1 VLNNLI
7 GLVAIVVTAAA
18 GIFSFGFA
26 RGFVRRRLRF
36 VDAVRSPVVPVLAA
50 VVAGLLVMPFTI
62 IPLVNLLV
70 SGVTAAVVGVGAG
83 LGTRSGVKA
92 LQRGDVVLR

>member
-1 VLNNLI
+1 MLNSLI
-7 GLVAIVVTAAA
+7 GLAALVLTVAA
-18 GIFSFGFA
+18 GVMSFGIA

-36 VDAVRSPVVPVLAA
+36 VDAVRSPAVPVLAA
-50 VVAGLLVMPFTI
+50 VAAGLLVLPLTI
-62 IPLVNLLV
+62 IPLVNLVV
-70 SGVTAAVVGVGAG
+70 SGVTAAVVGLGAG

>member
-1 VLNNLI
+1 MLGNLI
-7 GLVAIVVTAAA
+7 GLAAMVLAVTA
-18 GIFSFGFA
+18 GIMSFGFA

-36 VDAVRSPVVPVLAA
+36 VDTVRSPGVPVLVA
-50 VVAGLLVMPFTI
+50 VVAGLLVL
-62 IPLVNLLV
+62 PLTLLPLV
-70 SGVTAAVVGVGAG
+70 SGITAAAVGLGAG

>member
-1 VLNNLI
+1 MI
-7 GLVAIVVTAAA
+7 GTLLAAVAFTVAVGG
-18 GIFSFGFA
+18 GILAFGFA

-50 VVAGLLVMPFTI
+50 VGAALLIMPLTML
-62 IPLVNLLV
+62 PLVKIV
-70 SGVTAAVVGVGAG
+70 VTGVTAALVGLGAG

-92 LQRGDVVLR
+92 LQRGQ